1 MQDALA
7 NRSRIARRIERAG
20 GAVVMLDFDG
30 TLVKI
35 VGRPDKA
42 RMSAG
47 MRRALSLCAR
57 RMPVAIVTGRALA
70 DVKKRVRLGNV
81 SIAGNHG
88 MEWFIAGKRKRVAV
102 SPAMMRALRAAR
114 KELMSLEKRW
124 DGVYV
129 EDKMLSISVHFRRA
143 RAHPRAIEREVRRI
157 ARGIGAKRLRI
168 IGGILVLNIL
178 PKAGW
183 DKGRSAAMMAS
194 RLKSSKN
201 AVPVFIGDDE
211 TDEDAFRALRRGITI
226 RVKNGKSIKTAAR
239 YTLNNVGSVR
249 KFLLWLAP
257 LETKMRCESR

>member
-1 MQDALA
+1 
-7 NRSRIARRIERAG
+7 
-20 GAVVMLDFDG
+20 MLDFDG

-35 VGRPDKA
+35 VGRPNKA

-57 RMPVAIVTGRALA
+57 RMPVAIVTGRALT
-70 DVKKRVRLGNV
+70 DVKKRVRLGNI

-88 MEWFIAGKRKRVAV
+88 LEWSIAGKQKRAAV

-114 KELMSLEKRW
+114 RELMSLEKRW

-157 ARGIGAKRLRI
+157 ARGIGASRLRI

-178 PKAGW
+178 PKIGW
-183 DKGRSAAMMAS
+183 NKGRAAAMMAS

-201 AVPVFIGDDE
+201 AVPVFIGDDA

-226 RVKNGKSIKTAAR
+226 RVKNGKNAETSAR
-239 YTLNNVGSVR
+239 YTLNNTESVR
-249 KFLLWLAP
+249 RFLLWLSA
-257 LETKMRCESR
+257 LRSRAL

>member
-1 MQDALA
+1 
-7 NRSRIARRIERAG
+7 
-20 GAVVMLDFDG
+20 MLDFDG

-57 RMPVAIVTGRALA
+57 RMPLAIVTGRALA

-114 KELMSLEKRW
+114 KEFRALEKRW

-129 EDKMLSISVHFRRA
+129 EDKKLSISVHFRRA

-157 ARGIGAKRLRI
+157 ARGIGAKRLRV

-183 DKGRSAAMMAS
+183 DKGRAAAMMAS
-194 RLKSSKN
+194 RIKSSKN
-201 AVPVFIGDDE
+201 AIPIFVGDDE

-226 RVKNGKSIKTAAR
+226 RVKNGKNAETAAR
-239 YTLNNVGSVR
+239 YTLNNVESVR
-249 KFLLWLAP
+249 RFLLWLSA
-257 LETKMRCESR
+257 LRSRAL

>member
-1 MQDALA
+1 
-7 NRSRIARRIERAG
+7 
-20 GAVVMLDFDG
+20 MLDFDG

-35 VGRPDKA
+35 VSRPDKA

-57 RMPVAIVTGRALA
+57 RMPVAIVTGRALT
-70 DVKKRVRLGNV
+70 DVKKRVRLGNI

-88 MEWFIAGKRKRVAV
+88 LEWSIAGKQKRAAV

-114 KELMSLEKRW
+114 RELMSLEKRW

-157 ARGIGAKRLRI
+157 ARGIGASRLRI

-178 PKAGW
+178 PKIGW
-183 DKGRSAAMMAS
+183 NKGRAAAMMAS

-201 AVPVFIGDDE
+201 AVPVFIGDDA

-226 RVKNGKSIKTAAR
+226 RVKNGKNAETSAR
-239 YTLNNVGSVR
+239 YTLNNTESVR
-249 KFLLWLAP
+249 RFLLWLSA
-257 LETKMRCESR
+257 LRSRAL

>member
-1 MQDALA
+1 
-7 NRSRIARRIERAG
+7 
-20 GAVVMLDFDG
+20 MLDFDG

-35 VGRPDKA
+35 VSRPDKA

-57 RMPVAIVTGRALA
+57 RMPLAIVTGRALA

-114 KELMSLEKRW
+114 KEFRALEKRW

-129 EDKMLSISVHFRRA
+129 EDKKLSISVHFRRA

-157 ARGIGAKRLRI
+157 ARGIGAKRLRV

-183 DKGRSAAMMAS
+183 NKGRAAAMMAS
-194 RLKSSKN
+194 RIKSSKN
-201 AVPVFIGDDE
+201 AIPIFVGDDE

-226 RVKNGKSIKTAAR
+226 RVKNGKNAETAAR
-239 YTLNNVGSVR
+239 YTLNNTESVR